1 MLMYKCDVCGHLF
14 EDGEQRTVTET
25 YGFPDGLSE
34 RFNVCPLCGGDYQR
48 VKQCCSCGNWHTE
61 EELFEGWCETCLKDS
76 INYDTFFD
84 YCEANKGNRYL
95 DIFVMNELLGG
106 MDCPDIVSS
115 EFHELMTVVYIDK
128 ARVTKLERNLF
139 GKSLTGFLPACVRFV
154 MDDDGSIGR
163 ENYADWLNKR
173 EVKN

>member
-48 VKQCCSCGNWHTE
+48 VKRCCSCGDWHTE
-61 EELFEGWCETCLKDS
+61 GELFEGWCEPCLRDS
-76 INYDTFFD
+76 IDYDSFFA
-84 YCEANKGNRYL
+84 YCEANKDSHYL
-95 DIFVMNELLGG
+95 DIFVMSELLGG

-115 EFHELMTVVYIDK
+115 EFHNLMADVYLQK
-128 ARVTKLERNLF
+128 AERKKQYKILF
-139 GKSLTGFLPACVRFV
+139 GKPITDFLPACIRFI
-154 MDDDGSIGR
+154 MEDDGTVGR
-163 ENYADWLNKR
+163 ENYANWLNKQ